1 MRANQ
6 NTQQASKQNAKFFSV
21 CCQNLET
28 QIEVKHKV
36 GFRTLVSN
44 QKERDSEIKKKKM
57 SLPSLNLNR
66 SQNAAFQES
75 KRSKDQNEWT
85 KQG

>member
-21 CCQNLET
+21 RCQNLET
-28 QIEVKHKV
+28 ENEVKHKV
-36 GFRTLVSN
+36 DFRTLVSN

-66 SQNAAFQES
+66 SQNAAL
-75 KRSKDQNEWT
+75 
-85 KQG
+85 